1 MTLAVAPAQ
10 AVRSQRTRL
19 APRSTS
25 LSEPLF
31 LSAFA
36 MFLKNGLIMFNTSLR
51 LLAVLASGLCLLNVA
66 VAQDSS
72 MSPDEIKQTWVDKKV
87 FSRAPSGAFM
97 DFYIR
102 SRLSP
107 KLPPRIGPTRA
118 PAPSDNGYCT
128 TWKKIRPGSER
139 CFTVMKQGTSVVVL
153 NPDQSVAA
161 EVLKVVD

>member
-1 MTLAVAPAQ
+1 
-10 AVRSQRTRL
+10 
-19 APRSTS
+19 
-25 LSEPLF
+25 
-31 LSAFA
+31 
-36 MFLKNGLIMFNTSLR
+36 MFLFTNGLIVFNTSLR
-51 LLAVLASGLCLLNVA
+51 LLAVLASGLCLLNFA
-66 VAQDSS
+66 VAQDSP

-102 SRLSP
+102 SNGSAEVTAANWSDTGTWRLSEH
-107 KLPPRIGPTRA
+107 
-118 PAPSDNGYCT
+118 GYCT